1 MLVIVIVV
9 ASAWWWLRYRTLKVA
24 GLLTGSYLL
33 TAGVVSATKRL
44 LARPEPYEPLEAIGR
59 SFPSGHTAA
68 AIVVWGGI
76 ALAYTLSAPK
86 RAAARFVTTMAIT
99 IIVIVASTMVV
110 RSSHW
115 LSDVVAGACVGTAA
129 LATVAAMVGSLR
141 TNPRAAADAARRS
154 E

>member
-1 MLVIVIVV
+1 
-9 ASAWWWLRYRTLKVA
+9 
-24 GLLTGSYLL
+24 
-33 TAGVVSATKRL
+33 
-44 LARPEPYEPLEAIGR
+44 
-59 SFPSGHTAA
+59 
-68 AIVVWGGI
+68 VWGGI

>member
-1 MLVIVIVV
+1 LLVIVIVV